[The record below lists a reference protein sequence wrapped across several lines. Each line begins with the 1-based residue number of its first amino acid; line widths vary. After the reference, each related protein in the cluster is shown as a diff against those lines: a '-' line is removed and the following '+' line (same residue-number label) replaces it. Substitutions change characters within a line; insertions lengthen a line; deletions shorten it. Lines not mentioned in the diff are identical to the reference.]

1 MAQVI
6 KYTSF
11 TQVLQ
16 NVLKDEELAIYE
28 SFYHEIVQGS
38 LAKKAAGHRHDLGS
52 HVAQKKPEVENITQ
66 VNYGSVL
73 SNLHCIKLHGVC

>member
-1 MAQVI
+1 MFDLYDTCSNINTFDEVM

-16 NVLKDEELAIYE
+16 NVLEDEELAVYE
-28 SFYHEIVQGS
+28 SFYHEIVQGK

-66 VNYGSVL
+66 V
-73 SNLHCIKLHGVC
+73 IT